1 MALKIQNQ
9 TQNFLFWKVLLN
21 FQATD
26 TLTFHFISRISKLNS
41 CFQPLKHS
49 LSLLLVK
56 TQAKSVSLSVTGEFK
71 NTLSRAQGIAGLGVE
86 GRGDR
91 TTSLSMSAFWFLERK
106 SGLLPRGCNRN
117 SISIF
122 QMFSYHTPWNSHT
135 GKFKRFE
142 RRYQVD

>member
-1 MALKIQNQ
+1 M
-9 TQNFLFWKVLLN
+9 
-21 FQATD
+21 
-26 TLTFHFISRISKLNS
+26 LTFHFISRISKLNT

-71 NTLSRAQGIAGLGVE
+71 NTLSHAQGIAGLCVE

-106 SGLLPRGCNRN
+106 SDLLPRGEVPYNCN

-122 QMFSYHTPWNSHT
+122 QMFSYRTLWNSHT
-135 GKFKRFE
+135 GKFKR
-142 RRYQVD
+142 